1 MKIGILTQPLLNN
14 YGGLLQ
20 NYALQQALIRLG
32 HEPITIDQK
41 PKDLPSWYVFLGRIK
56 GMIMYLLSP
65 EKHKRPKYSLNEK
78 EKKIIEFNTKQFI
91 ERSIIHTKECV
102 GAEEFRQEVLGRGI
116 EALVVGSDQ
125 CWRPMYN
132 NYIEDMFFQFATS
145 LPIKKRIAYAASFGT
160 DQWEYTPELTRTCAE
175 LVRDYDL
182 VTVRESSG
190 IELCKKY
197 FGADAKHVLDPTML
211 LTREDYE
218 MLIAQYEV
226 NNSEGDMF
234 NYILDPTQRKMD
246 FINNA
251 ATVLDLKPFQVLPKY
266 NEDHRTKKQVKN
278 EIESCVYPSPAKWVR
293 AFMDSKMTVVDSF
306 HGMVFS
312 IIFNKPF
319 WVIGNQ
325 ERGMSRFIS
334 LLNLF
339 GLSERLI
346 SEDNLAEVDLM
357 KPIDYENVNS
367 VWREK
372 RNESLNYL
380 KNALG

>member
-1 MKIGILTQPLLNN
+1 
-14 YGGLLQ
+14 
-20 NYALQQALIRLG
+20 
-32 HEPITIDQK
+32 
-41 PKDLPSWYVFLGRIK
+41 
-56 GMIMYLLSP
+56 
-65 EKHKRPKYSLNEK
+65 
-78 EKKIIEFNTKQFI
+78 
-91 ERSIIHTKECV
+91 
-102 GAEEFRQEVLGRGI
+102 
-116 EALVVGSDQ
+116 
-125 CWRPMYN
+125 
-132 NYIEDMFFQFATS
+132 MFFQFATS

-160 DQWEYTPELTRTCAE
+160 DQWEYTPELTRICSE
-175 LVRDYDL
+175 LVKKFDM
-182 VTVRESSG
+182 VTVRENSG
-190 IELCKKY
+190 IELCKNH

-226 NNSEGDMF
+226 NKNEGDLF
-234 NYILDPTQRKMD
+234 NYILDPAQSKTE

-251 ATVLDLKPFQVLPKY
+251 ATVLGLKPFQVLPKY

-278 EIESCVYPSPAKWVR
+278 EIESCVYPSPVKWVR

-325 ERGMSRFIS
+325 ERGMSRFTS
-334 LLNLF
+334 LLNIF

-357 KPIDYENVNS
+357 KPIDWEKVNS
-367 VWREK
+367 VWQEK

-380 KNALG
+380 KDALD

>member
-1 MKIGILTQPLLNN
+1 MKIGILTQPLHNN

-20 NYALQQALIRLG
+20 NYALQQVLKGLG
-32 HEPITIDQK
+32 HEPITIDHKSKQF
-41 PKDLPSWYVFLGRIK
+41 PFWYVFLSNVK
-56 GMIMYLLSP
+56 GELLYRFSP
-65 EKHKRPKYSLNEK
+65 GNHKKPKYSLTIKEK
-78 EKKIIEFNTKQFI
+78 EVIEAKTRYFI
-91 ERSIIHTKECV
+91 EHSINHTKKCV
-102 GAEEFRQEVLGRGI
+102 GAEDFRQEVCDRGI
-116 EALVVGSDQ
+116 EALVAGSDQ

-132 NYIEDMFFQFATS
+132 DYIEDMFFKFAKN
-145 LPIKKRIAYAASFGT
+145 LPVKKRIAYAASFGT

-175 LVRDYDL
+175 LVRDFDL

-251 ATVLDLKPFQVLPKY
+251 ATVLDLKPFQVLPIY
-266 NEDHRTKKQVKN
+266 NDDHRTKKQVKN
-278 EIESCVYPSPAKWVR
+278 EIESCVYPSPVKWVR

-357 KPIDYENVNS
+357 KPVDYEDVNS
-367 VWREK
+367 VWQEK

-380 KNALG
+380 KNALD